1 MKIKKILIF
10 GAGAI
15 GRGFIAP
22 IFYKNKYEI
31 SFVDKD
37 KNLVLEL
44 KKQRSYNI
52 ATTHGK
58 KYKFENVKFKNIF
71 YLNDT
76 FDVRNFDIVFT
87 CVGPENCY
95 KNYEK
100 LKLAKLIVSC
110 ENDINTVSILI
121 KILFLLYLM
130 SLHLILLLHRCLK
143 KIHFY

>member
-22 IFYKNKYEI
+22 IFYKNRYEI

-44 KKQRSYNI
+44 KKKRSYNI

-71 YLNDT
+71 YLNNI

-95 KNYEK
+95 KNY
-100 LKLAKLIVSC
+100 
-110 ENDINTVSILI
+110 
-121 KILFLLYLM
+121 
-130 SLHLILLLHRCLK
+130 
-143 KIHFY
+143 

>member
-22 IFYKNKYEI
+22 IFYKNRYEI

-44 KKQRSYNI
+44 NKQRSYNV

-100 LKLAKLIVSC
+100 
-110 ENDINTVSILI
+110 
-121 KILFLLYLM
+121 F
-130 SLHLILLLHRCLK
+130 
-143 KIHFY
+143 